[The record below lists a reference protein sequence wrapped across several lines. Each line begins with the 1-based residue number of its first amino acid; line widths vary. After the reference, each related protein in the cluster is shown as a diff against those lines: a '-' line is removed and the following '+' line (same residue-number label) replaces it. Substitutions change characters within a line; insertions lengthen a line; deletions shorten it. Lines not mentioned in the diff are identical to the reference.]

1 MSSKLNS
8 VVRYAY
14 MRGGAAWECLQAKA
28 DMVLF
33 TGNTV

>member
-14 MRGGAAWECLQAKA
+14 MRGGAAWGML
-28 DMVLF
+28 
-33 TGNTV
+33 TGKGRYGVVHR